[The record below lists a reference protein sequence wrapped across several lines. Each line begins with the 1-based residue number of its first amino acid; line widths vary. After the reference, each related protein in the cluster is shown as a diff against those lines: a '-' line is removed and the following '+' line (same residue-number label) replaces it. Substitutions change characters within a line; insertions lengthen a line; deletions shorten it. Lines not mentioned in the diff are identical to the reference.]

1 MGSSL
6 EGRLGVIDR
15 LLKKPAIAS
24 VLFHDISAELE
35 EVGAK
40 PCALM
45 LTRAHSFRKEG
56 QWDACR
62 EASLKAREYAWEQL
76 HR

>member
-1 MGSSL
+1 MESSFN
-6 EGRLGVIDR
+6 GRMGVIDG
-15 LLKKPAIAS
+15 LLRNPAIVS
-24 VLFHDISAELE
+24 VLLRDISSELE

-40 PCALM
+40 PCAL
-45 LTRAHSFRKEG
+45 LLGRAHSFREDG

-62 EASLKAREYAWEQL
+62 EAALKAREYAWEQL